1 MSYRD
6 VGMRSAWLI
15 GYVQRNIGIVILLH
29 DPFALRTCLHPSL
42 DLGEQIWSLPSRSKA
57 TVRALSYFDKVSRND
72 DTRPSSP

>member
-42 DLGEQIWSLPSRSKA
+42 DLGEQI
-57 TVRALSYFDKVSRND
+57 
-72 DTRPSSP
+72 